1 MIGTMVQQDLAL
13 EMELHDTKDM
23 ILCTSSNF
31 IVDCRLANDSR
42 PGRLRDPKIMVDF
55 KIVVDRL
62 QNHDRH
68 DGPAGFSTGNGTS

>member
-31 IVDCRLANDSR
+31 LSMMSCID
-42 PGRLRDPKIMVDF
+42 
-55 KIVVDRL
+55 
-62 QNHDRH
+62 
-68 DGPAGFSTGNGTS
+68 NGSVKYQRILHPYGLF